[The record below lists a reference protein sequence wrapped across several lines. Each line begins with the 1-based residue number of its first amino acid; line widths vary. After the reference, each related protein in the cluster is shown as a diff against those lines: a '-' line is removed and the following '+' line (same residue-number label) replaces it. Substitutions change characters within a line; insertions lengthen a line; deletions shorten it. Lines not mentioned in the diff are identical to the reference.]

1 MDYISVKLLPRQ
13 KAEVVILISNKVDF
27 RKKKLPLQ
35 RNITMI
41 KKRSIHQKNIMI
53 LNVYISK
60 KKKKKSFQILEAETA
75 LKGET
80 EKSTLYLELPI
91 PLLATNRTRQKISRK
106 IEELNNT
113 TSSI

>member
-60 KKKKKSFQILEAETA
+60 KKSFQILEAETA